1 MEDHKVNHELPS
13 NITKQELTENNE
25 ILDEKSVKHRNPV
38 KPPGK
43 PNRLGCNNRD
53 AARLWR
59 RKKLLNGL
67 KSPSGKTSSGK
78 AVNEPSNPR
87 NIPKP
92 RKGIFQKLSDS
103 LSSCEV

>member
-1 MEDHKVNHELPS
+1 MEDHKINHELPV
-13 NITKQELTENNE
+13 NIKEQDLRENNQ
-25 ILDEKSVKHRNPV
+25 ILDEKSVKYRNPV

-43 PNRLGCNNRD
+43 PNRPGFNRD

-67 KSPSGKTSSGK
+67 KSPSGKSSGGK
-78 AVNEPSNPR
+78 VVTEPSNPR

-92 RKGIFQKLSDS
+92 RKGISPLPMLSD
-103 LSSCEV
+103 